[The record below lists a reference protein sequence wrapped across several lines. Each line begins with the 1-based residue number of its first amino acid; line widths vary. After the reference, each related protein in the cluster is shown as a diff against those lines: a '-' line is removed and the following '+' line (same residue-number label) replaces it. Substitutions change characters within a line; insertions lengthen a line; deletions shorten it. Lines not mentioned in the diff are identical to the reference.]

1 MHLIQNSQYLML
13 ICRLRNLKFPRSLAN
28 AWIFQRPNHFST
40 GSEQKTNPQLA
51 AHWQNDIL
59 CFEGHGGLVSRE
71 TVIRHNAPVLLFMQK
86 KEQKHINDNFIIT
99 TFRSVKPIII
109 NKTIKTNRFQMV
121 IFIWK
126 GCTWCNQL

>member
-1 MHLIQNSQYLML
+1 M
-13 ICRLRNLKFPRSLAN
+13 
-28 AWIFQRPNHFST
+28 
-40 GSEQKTNPQLA
+40 
-51 AHWQNDIL
+51 
-59 CFEGHGGLVSRE
+59 SRE

-126 GCTWCNQL
+126 GCT